1 MNTLRS
7 IIRMAQA
14 NPRWARIA
22 VALDATIGLI
32 VGLVVYF
39 LLNLVEVPASSVF
52 VLLFGA
58 ILAIVGIIAV
68 GYLLFVQK
76 FEGVSN
82 PHFQIVRV
90 NVVCQDHVRL
100 ERSEK

>member
-76 FEGVSN
+76 FEGV
-82 PHFQIVRV
+82 
-90 NVVCQDHVRL
+90 CTQDLGDPVYDDL
-100 ERSEK
+100 EEGEDGTSDG